1 MKKRILSILIC
12 IFLLLSLTACGGKK
26 YTPSKKAFDKK
37 VQSSVP
43 FSDEEIVKNNKY
55 TLKYDSTTGGVIL
68 VENATGTVW
77 ETCPKPEG
85 GEELD
90 SLGMP
95 IKRHGFPQSVLEVG
109 YMDIKISGGGNM
121 VATTYDSVL
130 DTGRMVYKPIKN
142 GVTIEYY
149 FDLQEFMI
157 PVDYVLYD
165 DYLSISI
172 DSTKI
177 QENDLRIT
185 SVSLMPFLNSVPN
198 DQQDSYVFVPSG
210 SGALLSN
217 KSFNDQGISY
227 EAYMFGDDLTME
239 ERYIATD
246 EVPMRLPVYGFKNG
260 NKAACTVIDDGAETT
275 KIKTTSGNTSYKF
288 TTAYPAFQLRGYTP
302 HLATSFKNKRIT
314 NIFPEN
320 MIEGKFSIRFYP
332 LTGENANYAGMAD
345 TYRNYLI
352 NECGLKKN
360 DNEKTLSL
368 NIIGGTEI
376 TKSFIGVPYK
386 SLYATT
392 TVKQAQDIVS
402 EVSGSV
408 DALAVKLKGFGAN
421 GVDIGSIGG
430 GFNVG
435 GNIGSASQ
443 LKQLAGVNSDK
454 VDLYMDYDLVKF
466 NASGSGF
473 KFFKDAVMNSGDIKA
488 DQFILDMALRN
499 TEENLK
505 YRLLRPS
512 RFNDAVS
519 KALKSTSKSKL
530 DGVSLETLSSLS
542 YSDYSDIKE
551 TVIYNSK
558 FDFDKAVTD
567 ALAQIKKNNQKYMA
581 SNANAYAAIMADIIE
596 DAPVTS
602 NNSFAFKENVP
613 FYAMVF
619 KGYIPMTGE
628 SINTAVSPQKAVLGA
643 VECGLGLNYT
653 VISKWDNTLI
663 NALYPYFNT
672 TVYSSV
678 KDEMLSN
685 YNELKDYYKSIKG
698 ATIKSNTIVSNGVHC
713 TEFDNGVK
721 VYVNYND
728 ASAQTP
734 AGEIAAL
741 DYIITGGAA

>member
-1 MKKRILSILIC
+1 MKKRILSIFIC

-26 YTPSKKAFDKK
+26 FTPSQKSFNKK
-37 VQSSVP
+37 VMSSVP
-43 FSDEEIVKNNKY
+43 FSDEQIAKNDKY
-55 TLKYDSTTGGVIL
+55 TLQYDSATGGVKLI
-68 VENATGTVW
+68 ENATGTVW

-90 SLGMP
+90 ALGMP

-109 YMDIKISGGGNM
+109 YMDTKISGGGNM
-121 VATTYDSVL
+121 VATTYDSVI

-142 GVTIEYY
+142 GVTVEYY
-149 FDLQEFMI
+149 FDMQQFMI
-157 PVDYVLYD
+157 PVDYVLCD

-185 SVSLMPFLNSVPN
+185 FISVMPFLNSVPN
-198 DQQDSYVFVPSG
+198 DQQDSYVFIPSG

-217 KSFNDQGISY
+217 KSFNDQGIAY
-227 EAYMFGDDLTME
+227 EAYMYGNDLTME
-239 ERYIATD
+239 ERYVATN

-260 NKAACTVIDDGAETT
+260 NKAACTIIDDGAETA
-275 KIKTTSGNTSYKF
+275 KIKTTSGNTAYKF

-302 HLATSFKNKRIT
+302 HLATSFKNTRTT

-332 LTGENANYAGMAD
+332 LTGEKANYAGMAD

-360 DNEKTLSL
+360 DNDKSLSL

-408 DALAVKLKGFGAN
+408 DSLAVKLKGFGSS
-421 GVDIGSIGG
+421 GIDISSIGG

-435 GNIGSASQ
+435 GNIGSTSQ
-443 LKQLAGVNSDK
+443 LKQLANVNADK

-473 KFFKDAVMNSGDIKA
+473 KFFKDAVMNSGNIKA
-488 DQFILDMALRN
+488 DQFILDIALRN

-505 YRLLRPS
+505 YRLLKPA

-519 KALKSTSKSKL
+519 KALKSSSKGKL
-530 DGVSLETLSSLS
+530 DGVSFETLSSLS
-542 YSDYSDIKE
+542 YSDYSNIKE

-567 ALAQIKKNNQKYMA
+567 ALAQVKKNNQKYMA
-581 SNANAYAAIMADIIE
+581 SSANVYAALLADVIE
-596 DAPVTS
+596 NTPTTS
-602 NNSFAFKENVP
+602 NNAFAFKDSVP

-619 KGYIPMTGE
+619 KGYIPMTSE
-628 SINTAVSPQKAVLGA
+628 SINTAASPEKALLGA
-643 VECGLGLNYT
+643 VEGGLGLNYT
-653 VISKWDNTLI
+653 VLSQWDNSLI

-678 KDEMLSN
+678 KDEMISN
-685 YNELKDYYKSIKG
+685 CNELKDYYKSIKG
-698 ATIKSNTIVSNGVHC
+698 ATIKSNTVVSDGVHC

-721 VYVNYND
+721 VYVNYNNV
-728 ASAQTP
+728 SAQTP
-734 AGEIAAL
+734 AGEVAAL